1 MRKNEAMAMERM
13 REWEEKKKQW
23 RELEK
28 KRNPEER
35 EGIDKISIWY
45 NILIQEIQLLMY
57 RAH

>member
-1 MRKNEAMAMERM
+1 MRKKEAMAMERM
-13 REWEEKKKQW
+13 REWEEKKKQL

-45 NILIQEIQLLMY
+45 NILIQEIQLIMY